1 MRVELEGKAPEI
13 FLVVKGLTRDR
24 ATKYA
29 KAGSGAS
36 WNSKNRDS
44 APYTN
49 PIVWASLS
57 AGIDQGEHRVIRDCN
72 SGEGLRVQKS

>member
-1 MRVELEGKAPEI
+1 MRVELEGNAPEMI
-13 FLVVKGLTRDR
+13 LVVKGLTRDR
-24 ATKYA
+24 AKKYA

-36 WNSKNRDS
+36 WNPKNRDS

-49 PIVWASLS
+49 PIVWASQR
-57 AGIDQGEHRVIRDCN
+57 ARIDQGEHRVIQDRN